1 LQIVSAANAK
11 AYKQDE
17 RFNAFS
23 CDRYGVSAE
32 HATMSIFAET
42 LSICA
47 TRVAFAP
54 ATSLRT
60 ISEMSSFSHPWRV
73 TAARRLF
80 ST

>member
-1 LQIVSAANAK
+1 MFLANK
-11 AYKQDE
+11 RDR

-23 CDRYGVSAE
+23 CDRYGVSAA
-32 HATMSIFAET
+32 HVTMSIFAET
-42 LSICA
+42 
-47 TRVAFAP
+47 FAH